1 MSVRILNTPG
11 GGYST
16 KDADAVP
23 GDVKEG
29 KIFYNKEGRK
39 IGEGKFTQEK
49 SIIPV
54 NNIDP
59 ASYTLPSNT
68 GCDLY
73 NAVVDPIAAASV
85 IQYKSV
91 YCSEANYYGDK
102 HSGTITSNI
111 GVMNE
116 DLLYITHLCIN
127 GTDYVMSIPID
138 TFISKF
144 ILFNFYVESSVHKEN
159 FMFSIG
165 YNKWGDQTGGI
176 TGLFVEN
183 PNNYNIELFLTVG
196 EILSN

>member
-1 MSVRILNTPG
+1 M
-11 GGYST
+11 
-16 KDADAVP
+16 
-23 GDVKEG
+23 KEG

-59 ASYTLPSNT
+59 VSYMLPSNT
-68 GCDLY
+68 ACDLY
-73 NAVVDPIAAASV
+73 NAIVDPIAAASV

-91 YCSEANYYGDK
+91 RCLEANYYGDK

-116 DLLYITHLCIN
+116 DLLYIAHLCIN
-127 GTDYVMSIPID
+127 GMDYVMSIPID
-138 TFISKF
+138 TFMSKF
-144 ILFNFYVESSVHKEN
+144 ILFNFYVGSSIYEEN
-159 FMFSIG
+159 FMFSVG
-165 YNKWGDQTGGI
+165 YTKWGEQTGGI
-176 TGLFVEN
+176 NGLFVEN